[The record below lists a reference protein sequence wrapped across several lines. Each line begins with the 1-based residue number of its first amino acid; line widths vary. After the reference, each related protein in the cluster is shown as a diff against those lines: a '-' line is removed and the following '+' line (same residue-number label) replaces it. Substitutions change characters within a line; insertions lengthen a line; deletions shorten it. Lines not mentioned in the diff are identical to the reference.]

1 MPLKNGTV
9 LKGMSVRVGDAGEGT
24 VCFDMASG
32 TLRACW
38 TGGFLN
44 FDAARYGIIV
54 APKPAGKM
62 QFLSPAKPAWGDA
75 ELKYRGFYLNGR
87 HVVWS
92 YTVNGTPVLDSV
104 WMRSNQFIRT
114 LKIEG
119 GKHFRVELPEGVVRD
134 EGADLSLK
142 PQTLWP
148 QKFKVQGQ
156 RAPDTSAYVIDT
168 IPVPYDNAYKALMFI
183 TGVDFFD
190 NGDAAVCTLHGDVWL
205 VRGIDEQLKNVTWKR
220 FATGLFQPL
229 GLKIRSNLVH
239 VLGRDRITALHD
251 RNGDDEADYYESFHS
266 GILTSPEGHD
276 YVTSLEMDGEGNFY
290 YADPRGAHW
299 VSADG
304 KRTEVL
310 AT

>member
-1 MPLKNGTV
+1 MRLSLLGISLFVAATHAATNQPILPEHPGLDGGQAGHWGKQAEPDWRDSRWNQTDVGPFLCSLMPLKNGTV

-32 TLRACW
+32 TLRAGW

-114 LKIEG
+114 LK
-119 GKHFRVELPEGVVRD
+119 
-134 EGADLSLK
+134 
-142 PQTLWP
+142 
-148 QKFKVQGQ
+148 
-156 RAPDTSAYVIDT
+156 
-168 IPVPYDNAYKALMFI
+168 
-183 TGVDFFD
+183 
-190 NGDAAVCTLHGDVWL
+190 
-205 VRGIDEQLKNVTWKR
+205 
-220 FATGLFQPL
+220 
-229 GLKIRSNLVH
+229 
-239 VLGRDRITALHD
+239 
-251 RNGDDEADYYESFHS
+251 
-266 GILTSPEGHD
+266 
-276 YVTSLEMDGEGNFY
+276 
-290 YADPRGAHW
+290 
-299 VSADG
+299 
-304 KRTEVL
+304 
-310 AT
+310 